1 MVDIRWEIEAVI
13 LFSWVPKSLLMVTA
27 VMKLR
32 FFFPWKESYD
42 KPRQCIQNQRYHF
55 ADKTAYGQ
63 SYSFPGVMYRCE
75 SWTIKKAEHRRVD
88 AFEL

>member
-42 KPRQCIQNQRYHF
+42 KTRQCIQNQRYHF
-55 ADKTAYGQ
+55 ADKGPSIQNYDF
-63 SYSFPGVMYRCE
+63 SSSHIWMCE
-75 SWTIKKAEHRRVD
+75 LDHKES
-88 AFEL
+88 